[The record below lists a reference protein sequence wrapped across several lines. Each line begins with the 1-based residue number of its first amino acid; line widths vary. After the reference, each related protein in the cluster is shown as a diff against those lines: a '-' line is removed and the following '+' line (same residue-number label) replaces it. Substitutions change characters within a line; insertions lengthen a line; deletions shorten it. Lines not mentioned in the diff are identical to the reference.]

1 MLMVFVMIDMEYHC
15 DQVRQLPQ
23 RHLMCHER
31 EVEVEVGYHQ
41 R

>member
-1 MLMVFVMIDMEYHC
+1 MIDMEYHC